1 MRAIADADIV
11 VGDVPDTLSHKR
23 VVTLDMGA
31 LVAGT
36 KYRGEFEERLK
47 KVVEEIKS
55 SGNCVLF
62 IDEMHTMVGA
72 GAASIRLC
80 QSLCA
85 VCVCD

>member
-1 MRAIADADIV
+1 M
-11 VGDVPDTLSHKR
+11 PEHLSNRR

-55 SGNCVLF
+55 SGNCILF

-72 GAASIRLC
+72 RARPKGP
-80 QSLCA
+80 
-85 VCVCD
+85 